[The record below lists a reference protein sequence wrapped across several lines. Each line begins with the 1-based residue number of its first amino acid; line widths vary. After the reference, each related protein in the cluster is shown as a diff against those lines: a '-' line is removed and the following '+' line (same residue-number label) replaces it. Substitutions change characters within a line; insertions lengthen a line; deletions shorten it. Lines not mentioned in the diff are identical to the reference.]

1 MLAQRHF
8 PDCAFSPSFF
18 SSQPCL
24 FASFFYFHFT
34 FSCIHPVFPVSR
46 ASAVSGPHS
55 GWCGVWG
62 WYSDQEIKVHLAQEE
77 LPNCPSSLQRRAD
90 SRVDPR
96 GSRKPLSVPAG
107 HIFLDSQGRGWNG
120 SERKEV
126 VSILQSPQGPL
137 PWSTSLRA
145 CRDKIKA
152 NNAELR
158 MQSVSILA
166 EHKVLGSVPSN
177 A

>member
-1 MLAQRHF
+1 MLTQRHF
-8 PDCAFSPSFF
+8 PDCAFSPSF
-18 SSQPCL
+18 SSLLCL
-24 FASFFYFHFT
+24 FASFLLFSFT
-34 FSCIHPVFPVSR
+34 CSCIHPFFSVSR

-55 GWCGVWG
+55 GWCRVWG
-62 WYSDQEIKVHLAQEE
+62 WYSGQEIKVHLAQEE
-77 LPNCPSSLQRRAD
+77 LPNCPSPLQRRAG

-96 GSRKPLSVPAG
+96 GQGSHSL
-107 HIFLDSQGRGWNG
+107 FLQAASSWTPGAVVGMDHGGG
-120 SERKEV
+120 EV

-158 MQSVSILA
+158 IHSVSILA
-166 EHKVLGSVPSN
+166 EHEVLGSVPSN